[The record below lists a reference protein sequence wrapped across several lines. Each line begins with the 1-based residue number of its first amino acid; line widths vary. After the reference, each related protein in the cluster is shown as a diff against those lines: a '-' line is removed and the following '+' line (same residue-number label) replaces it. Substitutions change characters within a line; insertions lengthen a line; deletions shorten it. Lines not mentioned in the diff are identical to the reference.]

1 MQSDSSPPSAII
13 EGGFLLTKDIN
24 RRGLPLKPI
33 LAICTAAL
41 ILAIATQQA
50 LLLAPVVVLTLLVWG
65 AWRLDKRQ
73 RIVRLRMDERALSI
87 TGHGYDILLEPP
99 FRFKTGVQRIPPQG
113 KEDETCFVRVV
124 IDVRGKPLVLEEQVL
139 AGRMPPK
146 LDEIL
151 GLSSALG
158 IAELTSRT
166 PFPGTL
172 WSLIQALDSLAL
184 DHDTEQL
191 DTDIATLFQL
201 GERQMSERIFSQA
214 IETFTSIIRLSPDSS
229 LAYYNRGA
237 ARYSHRS
244 ELEKAVSDL
253 ETSLRLEPDQYQCY
267 RMLALIHAQLG
278 QWVAMRDDCTKAIQ
292 LLPNSAELF
301 NLRGS
306 ACYRLGDYDSALENF
321 QQSIR
326 LDGNR
331 YEAYYNRGLAR
342 QQLGLLNKALIDFRY
357 ALQLNPEFSA
367 ARRRAISAERRLK
380 GLNATQS
387 APSTGAAITEAT
399 RPVENS
405 LDSLNSPREQT
416 DTR

>member
-1 MQSDSSPPSAII
+1 MQSDPSPPSATI
-13 EGGFLLTKDIN
+13 EGSFLITRDIN

-33 LAICTAAL
+33 LAVCIAAL
-41 ILAIATQQA
+41 ILAIARQQA
-50 LLLAPVVVLTLLVWG
+50 LLLAPLLVLTPLVWA
-65 AWRLDKRQ
+65 AWRLSKRQ

-146 LDEIL
+146 LDEII

-158 IAELTSRT
+158 IAELTSLT

-172 WSLIQALDSLAL
+172 WSLIQILDSLAL
-184 DHDTEQL
+184 AHDTEQL
-191 DTDIATLFQL
+191 DANIATLFKL

-214 IETFTSIIRLSPDSS
+214 IDTFTSIIRLSPDSS
-229 LAYYNRGA
+229 LAYYSRGA
-237 ARYSHRS
+237 ARYFHRS
-244 ELEKAVSDL
+244 ELKKAVNDL
-253 ETSLRLEPDQYQCY
+253 VTSLRLEPDQYKCY
-267 RMLALIHAQLG
+267 RMLGLIHAQLG
-278 QWVAMRDDCTKAIQ
+278 QWVAMRDDCTKAIE
-292 LLPNSAELF
+292 LLPNSAELY

-306 ACYRLGDYDSALENF
+306 ACFRLGDYDSALENF

-326 LDGNR
+326 LDGSR

-342 QQLGLLNKALIDFRY
+342 QQLSLLDEALVDFQY
-357 ALQLNPEFSA
+357 ALQLNPEFDA
-367 ARRRAISAERRLK
+367 AKRSAISVERRL
-380 GLNATQS
+380 NQSDATRS
-387 APSTGAAITEAT
+387 LPATGAAITEPTQLA
-399 RPVENS
+399 V
-405 LDSLNSPREQT
+405 DSQDSPREQT
-416 DTR
+416 DRH

>member
-1 MQSDSSPPSAII
+1 MHSDPSPPPATI
-13 EGGFLLTKDIN
+13 EGDFLLTGDIN

-33 LAICTAAL
+33 LAICIAAL
-41 ILAIATQQA
+41 ILAIARQQA
-50 LLLAPVVVLTLLVWG
+50 LLLAPALVLTLLVWA
-65 AWRLDKRQ
+65 AWRLSKRQ

-99 FRFKTGVQRIPPQG
+99 IRFKTGVQRIPPQG

-172 WSLIQALDSLAL
+172 WSLIQTLDSLAL
-184 DHDTEQL
+184 DHDTEKL

-237 ARYSHRS
+237 ARYFHRS
-244 ELEKAVSDL
+244 ELEKAVNDL
-253 ETSLRLEPDQYQCY
+253 VTSLRLEPDQYQCY

-278 QWVAMRDDCTKAIQ
+278 EWVAMRDDCTKAIQ
-292 LLPNSAELF
+292 LLPNSAELY

-306 ACYRLGDYDSALENF
+306 ACYRLQDYGSALEDF
-321 QQSIR
+321 EQSIR

-331 YEAYYNRGLAR
+331 YEAFYNRGLAR
-342 QQLGLLNKALIDFRY
+342 QQLNLLNEALMDFRY
-357 ALQLNPEFSA
+357 ALQLNPEFDA
-367 ARRRAISAERRLK
+367 ARRSAAGVERRLK
-380 GLNATQS
+380 QLNAARSRQ
-387 APSTGAAITEAT
+387 STGAAITEAT
-399 RPVENS
+399 RPVVNS
-405 LDSLNSPREQT
+405 LDSPSEQT
-416 DTR
+416 DSR